1 MVQKS
6 TLPSPH
12 SGAGSAPP
20 TLSRAPA
27 KGDTLAAPGTVMT
40 SASHSASS
48 GAGETTQPA
57 GAVAGLAHG
66 TVSSS
71 GHGASSGGGSSGK

>member
-1 MVQKS
+1 MKS
-6 TLPSPH
+6 SPQSTPH
-12 SGAGSAPP
+12 GGAGSAPP

-27 KGDTLAAPGTVMT
+27 KGDTPAAPGTVMT
-40 SASHSASS
+40 SASHSTSS

-57 GAVAGLAHG
+57 GVAAGLAHG

-71 GHGASSGGGSSGK
+71 GHGGSSGGGSSGK